1 MRPKGHI
8 EEFFFEEIT
17 AEETEELVH
26 KDLGNQLTN
35 FTSYAAEKK
44 ENKGYRKF
52 STRKKGAVAFS
63 TTATVA
69 TRYSANFMSLFVC
82 DCSLFSSFICLR

>member
-8 EEFFFEEIT
+8 EDFFFEEIT

-26 KDLGNQLTN
+26 KDLGNQLTYV
-35 FTSYAAEKK
+35 TSYAAEKK
-44 ENKGYRKF
+44 ENTGYRKF
-52 STRKKGAVAFS
+52 STKKKGTDAFS
-63 TTATVA
+63 YNCNSC
-69 TRYSANFMSLFVC
+69 YSANFISLSAC

>member
-17 AEETEELVH
+17 AEEAEELVH

-35 FTSYAAEKK
+35 FTTLYAAEKK

-52 STRKKGAVAFS
+52 STRKKGTVAFS
-63 TTATVA
+63 
-69 TRYSANFMSLFVC
+69 YNCNSCYLLLCQFYEPFCM
-82 DCSLFSSFICLR
+82 